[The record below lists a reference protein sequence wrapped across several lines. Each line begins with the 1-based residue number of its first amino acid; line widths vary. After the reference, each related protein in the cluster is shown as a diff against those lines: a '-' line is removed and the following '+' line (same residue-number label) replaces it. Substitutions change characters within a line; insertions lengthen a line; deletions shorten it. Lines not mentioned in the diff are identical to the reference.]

1 MKYCIYNF
9 SIIFN
14 YLYTKANGLLYLQ
27 AGLESCPECTILEPV
42 IAWPNLTEAQVG
54 KSGPCGWNARSSI
67 DYNEPATDW
76 GNTPVTTYAP
86 GDIVE
91 VQWCIDHN
99 SDHGGMFSW
108 RICQNQTL
116 VDKFLTPGYL
126 PTDEENQAAEDC
138 FQEGLLKCTDVSG
151 QTCGYS
157 ADCTEGEPCWRNDW
171 FTCNGFYAATDPG
184 CIGVDEASLNSCYTS
199 IAGGYTVTKKVK
211 IPDYI
216 SDHTL
221 ISLRWNSFQT
231 EQVYLTCADIA
242 ISNNG
247 SSTAPVGSA
256 TSSIG
261 SSTTISTGTSTA
273 GGTTRSSTTSS
284 GVSTTS
290 SACTAASS
298 VAVTFNEVVTTEV
311 GQTIKVSGSIPE
323 LGNWDTSSAPAL
335 SASQYTTSNNIWSY
349 TATLGA
355 GESFQY
361 KFISV
366 GSSGTID
373 WESDPNRSFTVPES
387 CETAVTINNT
397 WQQAL

>member
-1 MKYCIYNF
+1 MTRIKPPKTASRKGFLNAQTFQAKPAAIV
-9 SIIFN
+9 
-14 YLYTKANGLLYLQ
+14 LTVRKANRVGGTIGLP
-27 AGLESCPECTILEPV
+27 AMGSTPP
-42 IAWPNLTEAQVG
+42 LT
-54 KSGPCGWNARSSI
+54 
-67 DYNEPATDW
+67 
-76 GNTPVTTYAP
+76 
-86 GDIVE
+86 
-91 VQWCIDHN
+91 
-99 SDHGGMFSW
+99 
-108 RICQNQTL
+108 
-116 VDKFLTPGYL
+116 
-126 PTDEENQAAEDC
+126 
-138 FQEGLLKCTDVSG
+138 
-151 QTCGYS
+151 
-157 ADCTEGEPCWRNDW
+157 
-171 FTCNGFYAATDPG
+171 PG
-184 CIGVDEASLNSCYTS
+184 CIGVGEASLNSCYTS

-261 SSTTISTGTSTA
+261 SSTTISTGTSTV
-273 GGTTRSSTTSS
+273 GGTTGSSTTSS

-355 GESFQY
+355 GVSFQY

-397 WQQAL
+397 WQ